1 MSVVKCLI
9 FFAYYLSTQKI
20 PVELHIYNGLLLLV
34 ATFVIKTLLLKPCK
48 SIIGQFEY
56 LIWLQLSFQALS
68 IG

>member
-9 FFAYYLSTQKI
+9 FFAYYLSTQMI
-20 PVELHIYNGLLLLV
+20 TVELHIYNGLLLLV

-56 LIWLQLSFQALS
+56 LI
-68 IG
+68 